1 LSHQGGSTKGRG
13 DSAKKAFDWSHQTK
27 DFLSRLR
34 DALSRTIK
42 SWEQFK
48 SYDEGDI
55 GYFLDVESPDDKR
68 HINFLLVE
76 IKEQFEKLGEVSDT
90 LATLMETCKDYAN
103 HVSQ

>member
-1 LSHQGGSTKGRG
+1 LSHPGGSTNGRG

-27 DFLSRLR
+27 EFLSRMR

-48 SYDEGDI
+48 SFEDGDI

-68 HINFLLVE
+68 YINISLRE
-76 IKEQFEKLGEVSDT
+76 IKEKFEKLGEVSGT
-90 LATLMETCKDYAN
+90 LETLMETCKDYAN
-103 HVSQ
+103 HVSE